1 MPLPRESLSLLP
13 SALVLGG
20 LCAGGDRAISP
31 EALERAGFTRSQ
43 VDRYLGRCRS
53 GSRPAELGGAAAH
66 GPAA

>member
-1 MPLPRESLSLLP
+1 MPLPREPLSLLP

-20 LCAGGDRAISP
+20 LCADGDRAISA

-53 GSRPAELGGAAAH
+53 SRSADLGGAAAH